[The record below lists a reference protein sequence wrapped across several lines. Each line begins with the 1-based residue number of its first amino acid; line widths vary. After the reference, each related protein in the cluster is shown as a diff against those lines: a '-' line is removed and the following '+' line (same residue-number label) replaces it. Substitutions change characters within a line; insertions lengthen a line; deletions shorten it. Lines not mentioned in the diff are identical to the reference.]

1 MTGVGH
7 GLHRFLSGAALA
19 GGALDPALLGLSW
32 IGLAGPTALPQS
44 LPCQQLHAP
53 CLLGE
58 AVEAWTGAG
67 PTLAGSR
74 HGVRYRHDGGL
85 LFGVIEVA
93 EDVFV
98 LGDDGSPVLQRAAQQ
113 AYEAVFRLLG
123 EEGYPHL
130 WRIWNYL
137 PHINRETDGLERYRQ
152 FNIGRHCAFEA
163 AGRLVMDSIPAA
175 SALGVSDGPLSVA
188 FLAGRT
194 PTRSIEN
201 PRQLSAFRYPA
212 DYGPCSPTF
221 SRAALGRYA
230 GAEWLFVS
238 GTASIV
244 GHQSMH
250 PGDPEAQTRELLAN
264 LDALLAEASRCSAGP
279 AYRLPELSAR
289 VYVRHPEHLAPV
301 QAELARGLG
310 GTAQRVYLQADV
322 CRADLLVEVE
332 AQACHLLS

>member
-1 MTGVGH
+1 VTGLGH

-19 GGALDPALLGLSW
+19 AEALDPALLGLSW
-32 IGLAGPTALPQS
+32 IGLAGTPALPQS
-44 LPCQQLHAP
+44 LPCQQLHAS

-58 AVEAWTGAG
+58 PVEAWTGAG
-67 PTLAGSR
+67 PTLAGTR

-93 EDVFV
+93 EDVSV
-98 LGDDGSPVLQRAAQQ
+98 PGEDGGPVLQRAARQ
-113 AYEAVFRLLG
+113 AYEAVFRLLA

-137 PHINRETDGLERYRQ
+137 PNINQESDGLERYRQ
-152 FNIGRHCAFEA
+152 FNIGRYRAFEA

-175 SALGVSDGPLSVA
+175 SALGVCSGPLSVA

-221 SRAALGRYA
+221 SRAALGHYA

-244 GHQSMH
+244 GHESMH
-250 PGDPEAQTRELLAN
+250 PGDPAAQTRELLAN
-264 LDALLAEASRCSAGP
+264 LDAVLAEASSCSAGP
-279 AYRLPELSAR
+279 PYRLSELSAR
-289 VYVRHPEHLAPV
+289 VYVRHPEHLVLV

-310 GTAQRVYLQADV
+310 GRAQRVYLQADV

>member
-1 MTGVGH
+1 VTGLGH

-19 GGALDPALLGLSW
+19 AEALDPALLGLSW
-32 IGLAGPTALPQS
+32 IGLAGTPALPQS
-44 LPCQQLHAP
+44 LPCQQLHAS

-58 AVEAWTGAG
+58 PVEAWTGAG
-67 PTLAGSR
+67 PTLAGTR

-93 EDVFV
+93 EDVSV
-98 LGDDGSPVLQRAAQQ
+98 PGEDGGPVLQRAARQ
-113 AYEAVFRLLG
+113 AYEAVFRLLA

-137 PHINRETDGLERYRQ
+137 PNINQESDGLERYRQ
-152 FNIGRHCAFEA
+152 FNIGRYRAFEA

-175 SALGVSDGPLSVA
+175 SALGVCSGPLSVA

-221 SRAALGRYA
+221 SRAALGHYA

-244 GHQSMH
+244 GHESMH
-250 PGDPEAQTRELLAN
+250 PGDPAAQTRELLAN
-264 LDALLAEASRCSAGP
+264 LDAVLAEASSCSAGP
-279 AYRLPELSAR
+279 PYRLSELSAR
-289 VYVRHPEHLAPV
+289 VYVRHPEHLVLV

-310 GTAQRVYLQADV
+310 GRAQRVYLQADV

-332 AQACHLLS
+332 AQACHQLS

>member
-1 MTGVGH
+1 MTGLGH

-19 GGALDPALLGLSW
+19 EEALDPALLGLSW
-32 IGLAGPTALPQS
+32 IGLAGTPALPQS
-44 LPCQQLHAP
+44 LPCQQLHAS

-58 AVEAWTGAG
+58 PVEAWTGAG
-67 PTLAGSR
+67 PTLAGTR

-93 EDVFV
+93 EGVSV
-98 LGDDGSPVLQRAAQQ
+98 PGEDGGPVLQRAARQ
-113 AYEAVFRLLG
+113 AYEAVFRLLA

-137 PHINRETDGLERYRQ
+137 PNINQESDGLERYRQ
-152 FNIGRHCAFEA
+152 FNIGRHRAFEA

-175 SALGVSDGPLSVA
+175 SALGVCSGPLSVA

-221 SRAALGRYA
+221 SRAALGHYA

-244 GHQSMH
+244 GHESMH
-250 PGDPEAQTRELLAN
+250 PGDPAAQTRELLAN
-264 LDALLAEASRCSAGP
+264 LDAVLAEASSCSAGP
-279 AYRLPELSAR
+279 PYRLSELSAR
-289 VYVRHPEHLAPV
+289 VYVRHPEHLVLV

-310 GTAQRVYLQADV
+310 GRAQRVYLQADV

-332 AQACHLLS
+332 AQACHQLS

>member
-1 MTGVGH
+1 MTGLGH

-19 GGALDPALLGLSW
+19 AEALDPALLGLSW
-32 IGLAGPTALPQS
+32 IGLAGTPALPQS
-44 LPCQQLHAP
+44 LPCQQLHAS

-58 AVEAWTGAG
+58 PVEAWTGAG
-67 PTLAGSR
+67 PTLAGTR

-93 EDVFV
+93 EDVSV
-98 LGDDGSPVLQRAAQQ
+98 PGEDGGPVLQRAARQ
-113 AYEAVFRLLG
+113 AYEAVFRLLA

-137 PHINRETDGLERYRQ
+137 PNINQESDGLERYRQ
-152 FNIGRHCAFEA
+152 FNIGRYRAFEA

-175 SALGVSDGPLSVA
+175 SALGVCSGPLSVA

-221 SRAALGRYA
+221 SRAALGHYA

-244 GHQSMH
+244 GHESMH
-250 PGDPEAQTRELLAN
+250 PGDPAAQTRELLAN
-264 LDALLAEASRCSAGP
+264 LDAVLAEASSCSAGP
-279 AYRLPELSAR
+279 PYRLSELSAR
-289 VYVRHPEHLAPV
+289 VYVRHPEHLVLV

-310 GTAQRVYLQADV
+310 GRAQRVYLQADV

-332 AQACHLLS
+332 AQACHQLS

>member
-1 MTGVGH
+1 MP
-7 GLHRFLSGAALA
+7 LDLA
-19 GGALDPALLGLSW
+19 NVTVSSRGIFPLTKTT
-32 IGLAGPTALPQS
+32 AGIN
-44 LPCQQLHAP
+44 
-53 CLLGE
+53 
-58 AVEAWTGAG
+58 
-67 PTLAGSR
+67 
-74 HGVRYRHDGGL
+74 
-85 LFGVIEVA
+85 LFGA
-93 EDVFV
+93 HY
-98 LGDDGSPVLQRAAQQ
+98 SPSHRDCCPLTKP
-113 AYEAVFRLLG
+113 RLLICKSALRVQLRTPRHTG
-123 EEGYPHL
+123 FAHL
-130 WRIWNYL
+130 LRLWNYL
-137 PHINRETDGLERYRQ
+137 PRINAETGGLERYRQ
-152 FNIGRHCAFEA
+152 FNIGRHLAFEA

-175 SALGVSDGPLSVA
+175 SALGVSGGPLSVA

-250 PGDPEAQTRELLAN
+250 PGDPVAQTRELLAN

-289 VYVRHPEHLAPV
+289 VYVRHPEHLAAV

-310 GTAQRVYLQADV
+310 GTAPRVYLQADV

>member
-1 MTGVGH
+1 MTGLGH

-19 GGALDPALLGLSW
+19 EEALDPALLGLSW
-32 IGLAGPTALPQS
+32 IGLAGTPALPQS
-44 LPCQQLHAP
+44 LPCQQLHAS

-58 AVEAWTGAG
+58 PVEAWTGAG
-67 PTLAGSR
+67 PTLAGTR

-93 EDVFV
+93 EDVSV
-98 LGDDGSPVLQRAAQQ
+98 PGEDGGPVLQRAARQ
-113 AYEAVFRLLG
+113 AYEAVFRLLA

-137 PHINRETDGLERYRQ
+137 PNINQESDGLERYRQ
-152 FNIGRHCAFEA
+152 FNIGRYRAFEA

-175 SALGVSDGPLSVA
+175 SALGVCSGPLSVA

-221 SRAALGRYA
+221 SRAALGHYA

-244 GHQSMH
+244 GHESMH
-250 PGDPEAQTRELLAN
+250 PGDPAAQTRELLAN
-264 LDALLAEASRCSAGP
+264 LDAVLAEASSCSAGP
-279 AYRLPELSAR
+279 PYRLSELSAR
-289 VYVRHPEHLAPV
+289 VYVRHPEHLVLV

-310 GTAQRVYLQADV
+310 GRAQRVYLQADV

-332 AQACHLLS
+332 AQACHQLS

>member
-1 MTGVGH
+1 MHH
-7 GLHRFLSGAALA
+7 GLHRFLSGARLA
-19 GGALDPALLGLSW
+19 EGLLDPALLGLSW
-32 IGLAGPTALPQS
+32 IGLAEPTHVPQG

-58 AVEAWTGAG
+58 PVEAWFGAR
-67 PTLAGSR
+67 PAQAGTR
-74 HGVRYRHDGGL
+74 HGVRYRHDGEL
-85 LFGVIEVA
+85 LFGVIEVV
-93 EDVFV
+93 EDGAA
-98 LGDDGSPVLQRAAQQ
+98 LGGSSGPVMQRAGQQ
-113 AYEAVFRLLG
+113 AYESVFKLLA

-137 PHINRETDGLERYRQ
+137 PHINQETDGLERYRQ
-152 FNIGRHCAFEA
+152 FNIGRHRAFEA

-175 SALGVSDGPLSVA
+175 SALGVQGGPLSVA

-221 SRAALGRYA
+221 SRAALGQHA
-230 GAEWLFVS
+230 DAEWLFVS

-250 PGDPEAQTRELLAN
+250 PGDPVAQTRELVAN
-264 LDALLAEASRCSAGP
+264 LDAVLAEASRCSAGP
-279 AYRLPELSAR
+279 AYRLSELSAR
-289 VYVRHPEHLAPV
+289 GYVRHPAHLAPV
-301 QAELARGLG
+301 QAELAEALG
-310 GTAQRVYLQADV
+310 TSAQQVYLLADV
-322 CRADLLVEVE
+322 CRAELLVEVE